1 MFLCRLTH
9 IIQHWHPMNNNW
21 KEYRIC
27 SKFSSWFVP
36 PFVTGYSD
44 YWSPRE
50 GSSEFWGFCI
60 SLYLLR
66 WISLLMKNK
75 LTLRGRVVALMK
87 TSYWEPAVKKTR
99 KLQDVLTAV
108 SNQVCSLS
116 LSYSFSFL
124 HSRKEVSKRVF
135 RNLSL
140 VYNCWQLGKS
150 MIFVKYNQV
159 LQTTSRGQVVLGHK

>member
-1 MFLCRLTH
+1 MR
-9 IIQHWHPMNNNW
+9 IVWKNNSL
-21 KEYRIC
+21 KFGRSRCVHLKYR
-27 SKFSSWFVP
+27 
-36 PFVTGYSD
+36 D

-50 GSSEFWGFCI
+50 GSSEFRGFCT

-87 TSYWEPAVKKTR
+87 TSCWEPAVKKTR

-108 SNQVCSLS
+108 SNQVRSLG

-124 HSRKEVSKRVF
+124 HSRKEVFKRMF
-135 RNLSL
+135 QNLSL
-140 VYNCWQLGKS
+140 VDTWWQLGKS
-150 MIFVKYNQV
+150 MIFVKLNQV
-159 LQTTSRGQVVLGHK
+159 LQTTSGQVVLGHK